1 MQNNVAIAVTGA
13 ISETGDVLPIGVLK
27 EKILIAEKYG
37 LPFMIIP
44 SKNAEEAAQI
54 QKEQNINIEI
64 LDVAH
69 IDEAVQLINEMNDK
83 TK

>member
-1 MQNNVAIAVTGA
+1 
-13 ISETGDVLPIGVLK
+13 
-27 EKILIAEKYG
+27 
-37 LPFMIIP
+37 MIIP

-54 QKEQNINIEI
+54 QKEQNIHMKI

-69 IDEAVQLINEMNDK
+69 IDEAVQLISEMNDK